1 MNIPVKII
9 CLPIVIVLLLMS
21 TSCEEDDSPILFA
34 VEYNSNPGNTTLEYY
49 SADPSCQ
56 PKSYF
61 ITTGYTESEITI
73 KCTNQ
78 AAIWLEAYSADSSE
92 SDKQYTSE
100 AGLWTASITD
110 GNMIEFHFM
119 PIPTTSGTDSGVLFE
134 VLPVYATSK
143 NGLVKTDITVLR
155 FP

>member
-1 MNIPVKII
+1 MNTLVKTI
-9 CLPIVIVLLLMS
+9 CLPIVILLLLTF

-49 SADPSCQ
+49 SVDPSCQ

-61 ITTGYTESEITI
+61 ITTGHMESAITL

-78 AAIWLEAYSADSSE
+78 TAIWLGSYSGKSSE
-92 SDKQYTSE
+92 SDKRYTSE

-110 GNMIEFHFM
+110 DNMIEFHFT
-119 PIPTTSGTDSGVLFE
+119 PIPTTSGTDSGVQFE
-134 VLPVYATSK
+134 WLPVYASSK
-143 NGLVKTDITVLR
+143 KGIVRTDIAVLR
-155 FP
+155 VP

>member
-9 CLPIVIVLLLMS
+9 CLPIVILLLLMS

-34 VEYNSNPGNTTLEYY
+34 VEYNSNPGDTTLEYY
-49 SADPSCQ
+49 SVDPSCQ

-61 ITTGYTESEITI
+61 ITTGYTESEITL

-78 AAIWLEAYSADSSE
+78 ASIWLGAYSADSSE

-100 AGLWTASITD
+100 AGHWTASITD
-110 GNMIEFHFM
+110 GDMIEFHFM
-119 PIPTTSGTDSGVLFE
+119 PIPTTSETDSGVLFE
-134 VLPVYATSK
+134 WLPVYASSK
-143 NGLVKTDITVLR
+143 NGIVRTDITVFR